1 MKIELEYQKWI
12 SNENLDAQLRIQLE
26 AMTDKEKEDAF
37 YTNLEFGT
45 AGMRGVIGPG
55 TNRMNIYT
63 IRKANVGFAKYLLE
77 NVENA
82 KERGVVIAYDSRHFS
97 PEFAMESAKVLAT
110 HGIKAYVFEG
120 ERPTPELSF
129 AVRHLGCA
137 GGIVITAS
145 HNPPEYN
152 GYKIYDESGC
162 QTLPSEGDKVIAGVN
177 GVDDVFAIHVQSEE
191 ELSAA
196 GLIVT
201 VGPEI
206 DDAYLARV
214 KDLEINAD
222 IDKQA
227 LRVVFSPLHGT
238 AGMLTM
244 KLMADCGYTG
254 LHLVDEQAAPDGNFP
269 TVNYPNPEDEAA
281 FEYAIKKGY
290 DVDADILLAT
300 DPDAD
305 RMGVA
310 VKVSVGEYVTDTWTA
325 TMGSRPAFRTTDEY
339 ALLTGNQTGAV
350 LVYYILSQR
359 KAKGT
364 LPAKGRVF
372 DTVVSSELAAKI
384 ARSYG
389 LETISTLTGF
399 KFIGE
404 QVRLMEGTE
413 YEYVFGYEES
423 YGSMI
428 GDFVR
433 DKDAIQAVL
442 ILSEAAAYYKAQGK
456 TLYDVLDDIYAEF
469 GFYQEDL
476 VNIALTGKEGSEKI
490 GLLLSE
496 FRATPPTEIAGL
508 KVITVEDYK
517 TSERVVDGESVT
529 KIDLPSANVLKYI
542 LEDGSWFVL
551 RPSGTEPKAK
561 IYISVVTDCRAVTS
575 GRVEAIKK
583 DVLTI
588 VDGILDKKD

>member
-1 MKIELEYQKWI
+1 MSVELEYQRWMG
-12 SNENLDAQLRIQLE
+12 NENLDAKLRVQLE

-37 YTNLEFGT
+37 YKSLEFGT

-82 KERGVVIAYDSRHFS
+82 KERGVAIAYDSRNFS
-97 PEFAMESAKVLAT
+97 LEFAVESARVLAT
-110 HGIKAYVFEG
+110 HGIKAYVFAG
-120 ERPTPELSF
+120 ARPTPELSF
-129 AVRHLGCA
+129 AVGYLGCA

-162 QTLPSEGDKVIAGVN
+162 QTLPAEGDKVICGVN
-177 GVDDVFAIHVQSEE
+177 AVDDVFAIPVRLESE
-191 ELSAA
+191 LRDD
-196 GLIVT
+196 GLIET
-201 VGPEI
+201 IGHEI
-206 DDAYLARV
+206 DIEYLASV
-214 KDLEINAD
+214 ASLEINGD
-222 IDKQA
+222 VDKSA
-227 LRVVFSPLHGT
+227 LRIVFSPLHGT
-238 AGMLTM
+238 AGALTQQ
-244 KLMADCGYTG
+244 LMADCGYTQF
-254 LHLVDEQAAPDGNFP
+254 HVVAEQRFPDGNFP
-269 TVNYPNPEDEAA
+269 TVNYPNPEDAAA
-281 FEYAIKKGY
+281 FEYAIKKGHEI
-290 DVDADILLAT
+290 DADILFTT

-310 VKVSVGEYVTDTWTA
+310 VKGFGGKYELQTCPFNLSAFPVFKSDGEYV
-325 TMGSRPAFRTTDEY
+325 
-339 ALLTGNQTGAV
+339 LLTGNQIGAV
-350 LVYYILSQR
+350 LVYYILSSR
-359 KAKGT
+359 KAIGT
-364 LPAKGRVF
+364 LPAKGRMF
-372 DTVVSSELAAKI
+372 DTIVSSELAGAI
-384 ARSYG
+384 ARSHG
-389 LETISTLTGF
+389 IETISTLTGF

-404 QVRLMEGTE
+404 QIRLMEGTE

-423 YGSMI
+423 YGSLI

-442 ILSEAAAYYKAQGK
+442 ILSEAAAYYKSQKK
-456 TLYDVLDDIYAEF
+456 TLCDILEDIYAEY

-476 VNIALTGKEGSEKI
+476 VNITLAGKEGGEKI
-490 GLLLSE
+490 QLLLSE

-508 KVITVEDYK
+508 KVVTTLDYK
-517 TSERVVDGESVT
+517 TGERVTEDSIS

-561 IYISVVTDCRAVTS
+561 IYISVVTDDKITTLERIA
-575 GRVEAIKK
+575 AIKEE
-583 DVLTI
+583 VLAKVNAT
-588 VDGILDKKD
+588 LSR

>member
-1 MKIELEYQKWI
+1 MSVELEYQKWL
-12 SNENLDAQLRIQLE
+12 SNQNLSAELKAQLERMDE
-26 AMTDKEKEDAF
+26 KEKEDAF
-37 YTNLEFGT
+37 YTDLEFGT
-45 AGMRGVIGPG
+45 AGMRGVMGPG

-82 KERGVVIAYDSRHFS
+82 KERGVAIAYDSRHFS
-97 PEFAMESAKVLAT
+97 PEFAMESARVFAT
-110 HGIKAYVFEG
+110 NGIKAYVFEG
-120 ERPTPELSF
+120 ARPTPELSF
-129 AVRHLGCA
+129 AVRYLGCA

-152 GYKIYDESGC
+152 GYKIYDESGS
-162 QTLPSEGDKVIAGVN
+162 QTLPADGDKVIAGVN
-177 GVDDVFAIHVQSEE
+177 AVDDVFAIEVKSES
-191 ELSAA
+191 ELRAA

-201 VGPEI
+201 VGSEI
-206 DDAYLARV
+206 DEAYLARV

-222 IDKQA
+222 VDKRG

-238 AGMLTM
+238 AGMLTT
-244 KLMADCGYTG
+244 KLMADCGYEG
-254 LHLVDEQAAPDGNFP
+254 LHIVAEQAEPDGNFT
-269 TVNYPNPEDEAA
+269 TVNYPNPEDAAA
-281 FEYAIKKGY
+281 FEYAIKKGHE
-290 DVDADILLAT
+290 VDADILLAT

-310 VKVSVGEYVTDTWTA
+310 VKVSAGEYVTHTWTA
-325 TMGSRPAFRTTDEY
+325 TLASRPVFRTDDEY
-339 ALLTGNQTGAV
+339 VLLTGNQTGAV
-350 LVYYILSQR
+350 LVYYLLSQR

-384 ARSYG
+384 ARAYG
-389 LETISTLTGF
+389 LETMSTLTGF

-404 QVRLMEGTE
+404 QARLLEGTE

-423 YGSMI
+423 YGSLI
-428 GDFVR
+428 SDFVR

-456 TLYDVLDDIYAEF
+456 TLCDVLDDIYAEF

-476 VNIALTGKEGSEKI
+476 VNIALVGKEGNEKI
-490 GLLLSE
+490 QLLLSE
-496 FRATPPTEIAGL
+496 FRVTPPTEVAGL
-508 KVITVEDYK
+508 KVTIVEDYK
-517 TSERVVDGESVT
+517 ISERVTDGMIS

-561 IYISVVTDCRAVTS
+561 IYISVVTDDKVATS
-575 GRVEAIKK
+575 ERVEAIKK
-583 DVLTI
+583 DVLAK
-588 VDGILDKKD
+588 VDAILR